1 MYPTVTKATVVRILS
16 IFIAISSC
24 LTACTQ
30 QPPPVTQTD
39 TVKEHVEK
47 LTDTAH
53 QLMASGDRSK
63 ALEYHKRALQHSKQA
78 RLPEHEARS
87 LVHIARILKTE
98 DAGKSLEHL
107 NAAMGIA
114 KEINHRQLQS
124 DIYLAMAE
132 VYRQQQNYTEAL
144 HALEEHHR
152 LLDSLFSLNKKHEIA
167 RVQAEDKRLMERWLL
182 LAGLSAAAII
192 AIVLAVYFRKIKK
205 LNTAL
210 QQSNLVKDKLF
221 SILAHDLRGPAANIA
236 QSLELIEA
244 GVLPADEQQQLLEQ
258 LGKQSTAFAN
268 TLQSLLEWANSQ
280 LRGITATPSLFDA
293 REVVENNARVLS
305 GQLTEKQLR
314 VEDRLPAS
322 VPVFAD
328 RYHFDIIIR
337 NLLSNAVKFSHPGGT
352 IHVDMTEEQDVFVFA
367 VRDEGIGISPERQKQ
382 LNTAGIDVSF
392 GTKGEKGTGLGLL
405 LAKEFAKALG
415 GNIWLTSE
423 EGKGTTFY
431 FSVQKKKQ

>member
-1 MYPTVTKATVVRILS
+1 MHAKVKKAIPARILS
-16 IFIAISSC
+16 IFIAVSSC
-24 LTACTQ
+24 LTACAQ

-39 TVKEHVEK
+39 TIKEHVEK

-53 QLMASGDRSK
+53 QLLAGGDRGK
-63 ALEYHKRALQHSKQA
+63 ALQYHKQALQHSKKA

-107 NAAMGIA
+107 NAAMNIA
-114 KEINHRQLQS
+114 KEINHKQLQS

-132 VYRQQQNYTEAL
+132 VYRQQENYTEAL

-152 LLDSLFSLNKKHEIA
+152 LLDSLFTLNKKHEIA
-167 RVQAEDKRLMERWLL
+167 RIQAEDKRQMERWLL
-182 LAGLSAAAII
+182 LAGLSTVAIV

-244 GVLPADEQQQLLEQ
+244 GVLPAGEQQQLLEQ

-268 TLQSLLEWANSQ
+268 TLQALLDWANSQ
-280 LRGITATPSLFDA
+280 LRGITNTPVLFDA
-293 REVVENNARVLS
+293 REVVENNIQVLS
-305 GQLTEKQLR
+305 GQLTEKQLY
-314 VEDRLPAS
+314 VEDKLPAT
-322 VPVFAD
+322 VPLFAD
-328 RYHFDIIIR
+328 RHHFDIIIR

-352 IHVDMTEEQDVFVFA
+352 IHVDMTEENDVYVFA

-392 GTKGEKGTGLGLL
+392 GTKGEKGTGLGLML
-405 LAKEFAKALG
+405 SKEFAKALG

-423 EGKGTTFY
+423 EGRGTTFY
-431 FSVQKKKQ
+431 FSVRRKKQ